1 MMRRKKEGVTLAELL
16 IVVAIIAVLVAISIP
31 IFTSQL
37 EKSRRAVDLANARD
51 IVAVFAAAVNSG
63 TMEIPHEESTVWIEV
78 HRNGVFYG
86 KGTKDNTDGSSQMA
100 KINGEVLTN
109 ANRDA
114 LISKLLKDSGINVD
128 NLRVRCKNATDGWGW
143 YVVCVRG
150 DGTIHVRSGEAVDSN
165 RKIQNNG
172 EMNTWI
178 SKTDTSIQKYF
189 D

>member
-1 MMRRKKEGVTLAELL
+1 MRKKKEGFTLAELL

-63 TMEIPHEESTVWIEV
+63 TMEIPDKDSTVWVEI
-78 HRNGVFYG
+78 HREKIWYG
-86 KGTKDNTDGSSQMA
+86 KGTEDNSDTSSNMA
-100 KINGEVLTN
+100 RINGVAIN
-109 ANRDA
+109 NQNRDTV
-114 LISKLLKDSGINVD
+114 IPKLLKDSGINVD
-128 NLRVRCKNATDGWGW
+128 NLRVRCKNANENWTW

-150 DGTIHVRSGEAVDSN
+150 NGTIYVRSGEAPNSD
-165 RKIQNNG
+165 RI
-172 EMNTWI
+172 I
-178 SKTDTSIQKYF
+178 SDNKVMKQYIDKTDTKIQSYF